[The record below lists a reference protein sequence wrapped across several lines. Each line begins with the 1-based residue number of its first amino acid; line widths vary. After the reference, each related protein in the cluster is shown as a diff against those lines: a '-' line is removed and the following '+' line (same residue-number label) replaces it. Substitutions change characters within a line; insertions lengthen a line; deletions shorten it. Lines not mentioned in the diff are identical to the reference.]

1 MDIHDD
7 QLTLISLFLQ
17 QVDDH
22 LCITRRQTRRRFV
35 KEEHSRLTDQLES
48 DVQTLTLTTGDIF
61 VDGRTDFEIL
71 DGIES

>member
-1 MDIHDD
+1 MDIHDN
-7 QLTLISLFLQ
+7 QLTLIGLLFQ

-22 LCITRRQTRRRFV
+22 LRITRRQTRRRFV
-35 KEEHSRLTDQLES
+35 KEEYSRLTDQLES